1 MVDTT
6 YRILPAYGSQEKT
19 EIEDFKEG
27 KWVMMGRRAQRRA
40 RSEVFGPLRDPRGGR
55 RTDSRKQPSLAQS
68 TAAAS
73 LHKEPVLWEMR
84 K

>member
-6 YRILPAYGSQEKT
+6 YRILPAYSSQEKT

-27 KWVMMGRRAQRRA
+27 KWVMMGRA

-55 RTDSRKQPSLAQS
+55 RTDSRKQPSLAPS